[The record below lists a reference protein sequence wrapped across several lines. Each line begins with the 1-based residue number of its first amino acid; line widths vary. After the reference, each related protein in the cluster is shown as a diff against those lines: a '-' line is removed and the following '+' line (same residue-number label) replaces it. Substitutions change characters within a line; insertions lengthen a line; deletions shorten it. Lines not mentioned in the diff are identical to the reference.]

1 MKKNRIT
8 VMWMPSVSS
17 KSRTFSVP
25 PVLLFIFVGL
35 LVVSWVLLAAGGYL
49 GNRLYHDYRQLRD
62 ENSYLLEKESE
73 LDALRQTMER
83 IQKDENTIRN
93 FLGLDR
99 GQDETSGLGQGGEPS
114 PDLSTIAPND
124 AMANGSLEVA
134 AKPRNASSLQP
145 AQQLEG
151 DLKEL
156 VEVIRGQQQ
165 IWDSTPSVIP
175 LEADDYWFS
184 SGFGWRRSPFT
195 GLKEFHNGLDIS
207 SRKGTPVIAPAD
219 GKVTKRGYDK
229 YLGKYLKID
238 HGRQIIT
245 MYGHLSSFNVSPG
258 QKVERGDTI
267 AFMGNT
273 GLSTGH
279 HLHYMVEVKDR
290 FVNPLHYILNA
301 RGNRLLV
308 RPLRAD
314 GGGQ

>member
-25 PVLLFIFVGL
+25 PVLLFIFVVL
-35 LVVSWVLLAAGGYL
+35 LVASWVLLAAGGYL
-49 GNRLYHDYRQLRD
+49 GNRLYHDYRQLRE

-99 GQDETSGLGQGGEPS
+99 GQDDTSGLGQGGEPS
-114 PDLSTIAPND
+114 PDLSTIAPKD
-124 AMANGSLEVA
+124 AMASGSLQVP
-134 AKPRNASSLQP
+134 AKPGNVSSLQP
-145 AQQLEG
+145 AQRLEA
-151 DLKEL
+151 DLQEL
-156 VEVIRGQQQ
+156 VEAIRGQQQ

-175 LEADDYWFS
+175 VEADDYWFS

-207 SRKGTPVIAPAD
+207 SRKGTPIIAPAN
-219 GKVTKRGYDK
+219 GKVIKRGYDK

-245 MYGHLSSFNVSPG
+245 MYGHLSGFNVSAG

-267 AFMGNT
+267 GFMGNS

-279 HLHYMVEVKDR
+279 HLHYMLKVKNR
-290 FVNPLHYILNA
+290 LVNPLHYILNA

>member
-25 PVLLFIFVGL
+25 PVLLYLFVGL
-35 LVVSWVLLAAGGYL
+35 LFVSWVLLAAGGFF
-49 GNRLYHDYRQLRD
+49 GNRLYYDYLQLRE
-62 ENSYLLEKESE
+62 ENSYLLEKEME
-73 LDALRQTMER
+73 LDALRQTMQR

-99 GQDETSGLGQGGEPS
+99 GPGETSGLGQGGEPS

-124 AMANGSLEVA
+124 AMVSGALPVP
-134 AKPRNASSLQP
+134 AKPRNVSALQR
-145 AQQLEG
+145 AQRLEAN
-151 DLKEL
+151 LQEL
-156 VEVIRGQQQ
+156 VEIMRGQRQT
-165 IWDSTPSVIP
+165 WDSTPSVIP
-175 LEADDYWFS
+175 VEIDNYWFS

-207 SRKGTPVIAPAD
+207 SRKGTAVIAPAN
-219 GKVTKRGYDK
+219 GKVIKKGHDK

-245 MYGHLSSFNVSPG
+245 IYGHLSGFNVSPEETV
-258 QKVERGDTI
+258 KRGDTI

-279 HLHYMVEVKDR
+279 HLHYTVKVKDKC
-290 FVNPLHYILNA
+290 VNPLHYILNA
-301 RGNRLLV
+301 GGNRPLV
-308 RPLRAD
+308 RPLRVE

>member
-25 PVLLFIFVGL
+25 PVLLYVFVGL
-35 LVVSWVLLAAGGYL
+35 LVISWVLLGTGGYF
-49 GNRLYHDYRQLRD
+49 GNRLYHDYLQLRD

-99 GQDETSGLGQGGEPS
+99 GQDATSSLGQGGEPS

-124 AMANGSLEVA
+124 AMASGSVPIP
-134 AKPRNASSLQP
+134 AKPSNVSSVQKANRLEADLQ
-145 AQQLEG
+145 
-151 DLKEL
+151 EL
-156 VEVIRGQQQ
+156 AEIMRGQRET
-165 IWDSTPSVIP
+165 WDRTPSVIP
-175 LEADDYWFS
+175 VEADDYWFS

-207 SRKGTPVIAPAD
+207 SRKGTPIIAPAD
-219 GKVTKRGYDK
+219 GKVIKEGKDK

-238 HGRQIIT
+238 HGRNILT
-245 MYGHLSSFNVSPG
+245 MYGHLSGFNVNPG
-258 QKVERGDTI
+258 QHVKRGDVI
-267 AFMGNT
+267 AFLGNS

-279 HLHYMVEVKDR
+279 HLHYMLRVKDR

-301 RGNRLLV
+301 KGNRLLV
-308 RPLRAD
+308 RPLRVD
-314 GGGQ
+314 GGGK